1 MTLVAAKRK
10 ECRPRRVSRGFTLI
24 ELLVVISIIALLVS
38 LLLPAMAGAMRVA
51 RKTTCMATLRGLAQ
65 ASQAWSTSNE
75 DMIVGAP
82 STSGAYLWGSPMPT
96 VAYGA
101 AVQRWDFMGPLAKDM
116 GVELPEGDGTNPGVA
131 RRFNAIRT
139 HKAFLCA
146 SNEFLATHFAG
157 PNAGTNRMISYNM
170 GVYFLYI
177 NATSAAEAGFPG
189 DGSGTSYYSGSF
201 ETKMPGN
208 YKPRTSLVG
217 NPANKV
223 LFADG
228 GKYSEIDVAPDY
240 DLSMSATWGGAFA
253 DRGPHFLG
261 STAGSRSWDRRFAPG
276 NGGGSA
282 ATVDARVY
290 GFRHST
296 GTPPRGAKANSY
308 QGNLVYFDGHA
319 ATLGDLDFSNPY
331 QWLPQNTVT
340 ANLSNIAPDVV
351 QRYGLS
357 DGFKVGP

>member
-1 MTLVAAKRK
+1 MTLVAMKRK
-10 ECRPRRVSRGFTLI
+10 ANMSGRVSRGFTLI

-38 LLLPAMAGAMRVA
+38 LLLPAMTGAMRVA

-65 ASQAWSTSNE
+65 ASHAWSTANE
-75 DMIVGAP
+75 DQIVGAP
-82 STSGAYLWGSPMPT
+82 STSGAYLWGQPMPS

-101 AVQRWDFMGPLAKDM
+101 AVQRWDFMGSLAKEM
-116 GVELPEGDGTNPGVA
+116 GIDLPEGDGTNPGVA

-146 SNEFLATHFAG
+146 ANEFLATHFSG

-189 DGSGTSYYSGSF
+189 DGNATSYYSNSF
-201 ETKMPGN
+201 ETKLPMN
-208 YKPRTSLVG
+208 YKPRASLVG

-228 GKYSEIDVAPDY
+228 GKYSEISQTPDY
-240 DLSMSATWGGAFA
+240 DLSLTATWGGAFS

-261 STAGSRSWDRRFAPG
+261 TLAGSRSWDRRFAPG
-276 NGGGSA
+276 NGGGTA
-282 ATVDARVY
+282 ANVDARIY

-296 GTPPRGAKANSY
+296 GIPPRGAKANAF

-319 ATLGDLDFSNPY
+319 TTMGDLDFSNPY

-340 ANLSNIAPDVV
+340 ENLSNMAPDVV
-351 QRYGLS
+351 QRFGLVN
-357 DGFKVGP
+357 GFKVGP